1 MATQDSTRENGFVA
15 SDAEEGVVRN
25 DSPYARRPPGD
36 ADREPDAAPGN
47 ASAGVDLDGEM
58 EFEEILLPASLRDS
72 LSELAEAVRNVVR
85 TQPLGLLAAA
95 AAAAY
100 LAGRRASR
108 R

>member
-1 MATQDSTRENGFVA
+1 MATQDSMRENGFVA
-15 SDAEEGVVRN
+15 NHDEGAGAFDDVPAAGRTGRGREDLHGSQAADPDAEE
-25 DSPYARRPPGD
+25 D
-36 ADREPDAAPGN
+36 
-47 ASAGVDLDGEM
+47 M
-58 EFEEILLPASLRDS
+58 EFQEILLPASLRDS

-85 TQPLGLLAAA
+85 TQPLAILAAA